1 MTKRTITFIYI
12 NIGTIITLLMMITI
26 YDHWHQ
32 DEDNHHRN
40 EDVEHIIEDH
50 DDVDLW
56 VKTTWQGTRPG
67 TGGKASLEKYLYNQ

>member
-1 MTKRTITFIYI
+1 MTIGIKMKTTILNNKY
-12 NIGTIITLLMMITI
+12 
-26 YDHWHQ
+26 Q
-32 DEDNHHRN
+32 QVHHRQN

-67 TGGKASLEKYLYNQ
+67 TGGKASFWRNIYIIMIIIYNI